1 MITQKARWMVTL
13 LALMLLGVMAL
24 AACAPR
30 AEVGAL
36 QSESQSVELGDDASV
51 RVDIEFGAGTLEVS
65 GGEEKLLE
73 ADFNY
78 NVARLKPEVEYR
90 NGTLSVTQP
99 ESGGLPALR
108 GIDDFRN
115 EWNLRLYKDVPLDL
129 RVNVGAGT
137 TILQLAGL
145 SLTGLDVSLGAGE
158 STIDLSGNWTRDV
171 DVTVDAG
178 AGSIQMRLPSNVGVR
193 VEVDTGLGSVDAF
206 NLKKD
211 GNVYTNDAYATSD
224 VTLDVML
231 KAGLGEIDLE
241 VVEEAAILLDSPW
254 GIGRGVFLKK

>member
-1 MITQKARWMVTL
+1 MVSEAILTRRAFLLSAAMASAAPAR
-13 LALMLLGVMAL
+13 
-24 AACAPR
+24 
-30 AEVGAL
+30 
-36 QSESQSVELGDDASV
+36 
-51 RVDIEFGAGTLEVS
+51 
-65 GGEEKLLE
+65 
-73 ADFNY
+73 
-78 NVARLKPEVEYR
+78 EYR
-90 NGTLSVTQP
+90 R
-99 ESGGLPALR
+99 GGMVYRKL
-108 GIDDFRN
+108 G
-115 EWNLRLYKDVPLDL
+115 K
-129 RVNVGAGT
+129 
-137 TILQLAGL
+137 
-145 SLTGLDVSLGAGE
+145 TGLDVSLGAGE
-158 STIDLSGNWTRDV
+158 STIDLSGNWTRDL

-254 GIGRGVFLKK
+254 GIGRGVFQKK